1 MKRIVLLGASGSIG
15 LQTIDVVE
23 QHPDEFEIVGLSVG
37 KNISVLREILKRLS
51 VYSVCVQNESDLPQL
66 KEDFPDISF
75 LSGEEGLEK
84 LVTVEDYDVLVNA
97 LVGFVGLNPTYKAI
111 ETGHDIA
118 LANKETLV
126 VGGDLIMPLAK
137 EKKVHI
143 YPIDSEHSAI
153 FQCIQGAYPKDIE
166 RLIITASGGSFR
178 SKSREELENVT
189 VEEALAHPNWSM
201 GAKITID
208 SATMM
213 NKGFEVIEAHHLFNM
228 PYEKIQ
234 VVMHDESIIH
244 SMVEFKDHAVLAQ
257 LGTPDMRIP
266 IQYALSWPR
275 RYELNTG
282 EPLDLTK
289 VQTLHFHEADEE
301 RYPLLA
307 LAYEV
312 GRRQGTLPAV
322 MNGANEEANL
332 AFREGKIKFLDIEDA
347 VINAVYQVGR
357 NEVNSIED
365 LKKAD
370 QEARKYVQEFIKDL
384 EEGKE

>member
-213 NKGFEVIEAHHLFNM
+213 NKGFEVMEAHHLFNM

>member
-213 NKGFEVIEAHHLFNM
+213 NKGFEVMEAHHLFNM

-357 NEVNSIED
+357 DEVNSIED

>member
-37 KNISVLREILKRLS
+37 KNIDVLREILKRLS

-153 FQCIQGAYPKDIE
+153 FQCIQGAYPKDIK

-213 NKGFEVIEAHHLFNM
+213 NKGFEVMEAHHLFNM

-357 NEVNSIED
+357 DEVNSIED